1 MSNNMGEQ
9 NSLEQPNYNNNEAGG
24 GGAEQPLTTEARN
37 MAMLCHLLG
46 LVGFIGPLIVWLITR
61 EKHKFIDDHGKAAMN
76 YQISLFIY
84 YIVSWVLCFI
94 IIGFFLIIALA
105 ITHLVL
111 VIMAS
116 LKASNGESYRYPI
129 SIKFIN

>member
-1 MSNNMGEQ
+1 MSPSTIAVIGIIILIIVFLSRM
-9 NSLEQPNYNNNEAGG
+9 PVAY
-24 GGAEQPLTTEARN
+24 
-37 MAMLCHLLG
+37 AMG

-129 SIKFIN
+129 AIKFIN